1 MVDVAKMTSKG
12 QLTIPRDIR
21 EKLRLKTGDKV
32 LFIEDSGRVYLT
44 NSSLASLNEL
54 VEVMR
59 GEAEKQEI
67 VSETDV
73 NALVSDVRRLRRQ
86 T

>member
-1 MVDVAKMTSKG
+1 VDVAKMTSKG